1 MPMKKLALMF
11 FFSLMF
17 FSCKKDYLIPDREVP
32 DWLKAKISQDEQI
45 IKDSPQLMN
54 SYGAWLRYTW
64 QNEYYFEYRNVLSS
78 SLPRP
83 ISVKGDTLQIY
94 ATDINTDYYKEK
106 CCRQYVWK
114 APEYED
120 LPGM

>member
-1 MPMKKLALMF
+1 MKKLALMF

-64 QNEYYFEYRNVLSS
+64 QNVLGLLILYTRMSVTS
-78 SLPRP
+78 IFSLLIRP
-83 ISVKGDTLQIY
+83 AI
-94 ATDINTDYYKEK
+94 
-106 CCRQYVWK
+106 
-114 APEYED
+114 
-120 LPGM
+120 

>member
-1 MPMKKLALMF
+1 MKKLALMF

-54 SYGAWLRYTW
+54 SYGARLRYTW
-64 QNEYYFEYRNVLSS
+64 QNEYYFEYSNVLSS